1 MPAKTAPT
9 KTGTPHE
16 PRAPGD
22 KTDETAPP
30 KKPFRTPGK
39 NMTEPAPHVGTDGHS
54 HEPEPKP
61 GDPPRE

>member
-1 MPAKTAPT
+1 MPA

-16 PRAPGD
+16 PRD
-22 KTDETAPP
+22 KKDEAAPP

-39 NMTEPAPHVGTDGHS
+39 NMTEPAPHVGADGHK